1 MIRVF
6 TSNIGIDCGFCP
18 KVLLETPR
26 NLAQQKV
33 AGIEHPERSHLET
46 QCELRILSIAKEG
59 V

>member
-6 TSNIGIDCGFCP
+6 TSNIGMDYGFCP

-46 QCELRILSIAKEG
+46 QCELRILSITRKG
-59 V
+59 I